1 MNKIKSLCK
10 YVLIYIIT
18 VAILLGLL
26 VLAAKLPR
34 DKIKANIKDS
44 IEFYKENDGIEILI
58 SRRDYSYVHYYA
70 DAILLNIIYNID
82 EDKPLESVLWAN
94 YYETVKADVN
104 NDFIKVVEEDLKANQ
119 QYLRYWHGEIAM
131 LSPLLIMFNMQ
142 QIYVINRVLLYG
154 LVITLLVVL
163 FIKNKKLAIIYLI
176 SMIMIAFPVV
186 PLLFEYSWTF
196 YIMLIVSILATL
208 LEKRGNDILYKL
220 FFITG
225 IVTCYL
231 DFLTTE
237 IITVLV
243 PLLFILYLRKEEGRL
258 TNIKET
264 IKFVMVTCILW
275 FTGYAL
281 MWGAKWLIASLAL
294 GINALSYVTENALH
308 RVNGLQG
315 LESRDIIYK
324 NVIWRNTHALYPIN
338 AVKKVSTVWKIYT
351 GILFAMILSFD
362 WKNIKKKWLI
372 LIILGISLIPY
383 IRYFILANHSYMHS
397 FFTFRSQMITIIG
410 IGIIILECLN
420 YKLLLKDINLKEIW
434 RGKWKKSN

>member
-196 YIMLIVSILATL
+196 YIMLIVSILAMS
-208 LEKRGNDILYKL
+208 LEAFPMNR
-220 FFITG
+220 
-225 IVTCYL
+225 
-231 DFLTTE
+231 
-237 IITVLV
+237 
-243 PLLFILYLRKEEGRL
+243 
-258 TNIKET
+258 
-264 IKFVMVTCILW
+264 
-275 FTGYAL
+275 
-281 MWGAKWLIASLAL
+281 
-294 GINALSYVTENALH
+294 
-308 RVNGLQG
+308 
-315 LESRDIIYK
+315 
-324 NVIWRNTHALYPIN
+324 
-338 AVKKVSTVWKIYT
+338 
-351 GILFAMILSFD
+351 
-362 WKNIKKKWLI
+362 
-372 LIILGISLIPY
+372 
-383 IRYFILANHSYMHS
+383 
-397 FFTFRSQMITIIG
+397 
-410 IGIIILECLN
+410 
-420 YKLLLKDINLKEIW
+420 
-434 RGKWKKSN
+434 